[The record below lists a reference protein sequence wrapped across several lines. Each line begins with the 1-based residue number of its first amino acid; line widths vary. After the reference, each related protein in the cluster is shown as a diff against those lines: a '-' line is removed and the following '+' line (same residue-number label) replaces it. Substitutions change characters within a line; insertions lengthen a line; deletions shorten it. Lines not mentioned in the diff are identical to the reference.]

1 MPNFKHGKDAVIKI
15 SNSSATLV
23 DVSQYA
29 DSYDIK
35 RVIATHDTTAL
46 TNQSLNFLAGLKDG
60 DDFTINFIY
69 DPTVE
74 AQMNSI
80 FGISPNPTY
89 EAAPAGTAT
98 GSRKLSGACILTNIG
113 YTVKVGDKVLLPV
126 TFKKTGDVTS
136 GVY

>member
-15 SNSSATLV
+15 SNSSAVLV
-23 DVSQYA
+23 DLSQYA

-35 RVIATHDTTAL
+35 RPIATHDVTAL
-46 TNQSLNFLAGLKDG
+46 GNQSLNFISGLKDG
-60 DDFTINFIY
+60 DDFTVNFIY

-74 AQMNSI
+74 TQMNSI
-80 FGISPNPTY
+80 FGISPNPTF
-89 EAAPAGTAT
+89 EAAPAGTTT
-98 GSRKLSGACILTNIG
+98 GSRKLSGSCILTSIG
-113 YTVKVGDKVLLPV
+113 YTVKQGDKVLLPC